1 MTTDADKIRYLADL
15 AGWRVVDEANRWV
28 DRAGRHWGWLPD
40 YPNSLDDIARD
51 LLPLLREKGWEYLLE
66 WEGKNRHYFLIDD
79 GKSWKGSAR
88 DPAPARAAFEAIWQ
102 ALHGG
107 EE

>member
-1 MTTDADKIRYLADL
+1 MTTDADKIRYLVGL
-15 AGWRVVDEANRWV
+15 AGWRAIDEVTNRWV
-28 DRAGRHWGWLPD
+28 DRTGRYWGWLPD

-51 LLPLLREKGWEYLLE
+51 LLPLLREKGWTHQLNWTNKDYWFFVSKPLLT
-66 WEGKNRHYFLIDD
+66 F
-79 GKSWKGSAR
+79 SASS
-88 DPAPARAAFEAIWQ
+88 PAPARAAFEAIWQ